1 MSDFR
6 KIDQRT
12 FEFALLII
20 ELYKHLVAQ
29 NEYVMSKQ
37 LLRCGTSIGAN
48 VHEAQAA
55 QSRQD
60 FTSKMTIASKE
71 ARETNYWLKLLDK
84 SGYLSSFLRREEASS
99 EITGIVNIL
108 TKIVKTS
115 SCCVSP
121 ASTQNSKPKT
131 QNGS

>member
-1 MSDFR
+1 MSEFK
-6 KIDQRT
+6 KIDERT

-20 ELYKHLVAQ
+20 ELYKHLIAQ
-29 NEYVMSKQ
+29 NEHVMSKQ

-55 QSRQD
+55 QSRKD
-60 FTSKMTIASKE
+60 FASKIAIASKE

-84 SGYLSSFLRREEASS
+84 SGYLSRFLRKEETSS
-99 EITGIVNIL
+99 EITGIINIL
-108 TKIVKTS
+108 TKIVKS
-115 SCCVSP
+115 SSGSVS
-121 ASTQNSKPKT
+121 ASTQNSTLKT